1 MPLEFIYRKVKNGLR
16 KINMKLEHVKY
27 KRNIKLPKNI
37 EYFDGGL
44 YDAIY
49 EASCEWGHNTA
60 LEYGNLQV
68 TYKELIKK
76 INKVAR
82 SLKALG
88 IEKGDRVTICMP
100 NTPEAVYMF
109 YAVNEVGAVASMIH
123 PLSSEK
129 EMENYLNQ
137 SHSKLMLCIDIA
149 YSRVASII
157 KNTELEHV
165 VVVSATRSMELVIKI
180 MYRLTKGRKNRVKK
194 NQRTLLWD
202 KFLLKSNDFIGNPHT
217 RVNSDDLAVIL
228 YSGGTTGTPKGVMLS
243 NLNFNAQALLSKQ
256 YAPSLLVPEN
266 AFLTF
271 LPNFHAFGL
280 GICTHIPLY
289 HGMRVVLIPQFS
301 AKKLKTYV
309 RKYKFNILCGV
320 PSVYEYMLKIKF
332 GKKELKGIRAVISGG
347 DAMTL
352 AQKQRI
358 NEYLREHGAKVD
370 VRVGYGLTE
379 ASGVVAFSPTGILDA
394 ADVIGYAFPDCEFYI
409 QDINTKEEA
418 PVGSDGEILIS
429 GPTVMLGYLDNE
441 EETKATFTTING
453 KKYLKTGDVGFF
465 DDKGLLHFKARLKR
479 IIITNGYNVYPTHV
493 EEVISGFK
501 AIEKCA
507 VVGIPNE
514 AHGETVRAYIVFK
527 DEQDTRSNR
536 NELQKILKKNLAK
549 YEIPRE
555 YRFVTNLPVT
565 KMGKIDFKA
574 LQNLE

>member
-1 MPLEFIYRKVKNGLR
+1 MLEFIYNKVRNVVRKLD
-16 KINMKLEHVKY
+16 MKLMRNKY
-27 KRNIKLPKNI
+27 GYIDKLPRDIK
-37 EYFDGGL
+37 YFEGGL
-44 YDAIY
+44 YDAVY
-49 EASCEWGHNTA
+49 EASCKWEHNTA

-123 PLSSEK
+123 PMSSEK
-129 EMENYLNQ
+129 EMEDYLNK
-137 SHSKLMLCIDIA
+137 SHSKLMLCIDVA
-149 YSRVASII
+149 YSRVEPII
-157 KNTELEHV
+157 KNTELEHL
-165 VVVSATRSMELVIKI
+165 VVVSATRSMEFIVKVI
-180 MYRLTKGRKNRVKK
+180 YWLTKGRKNHVKK
-194 NQRTLLWD
+194 SQKTLLWD
-202 KFLLKSNDFIGNPHT
+202 RFLAKSNEFIGNPHA
-217 RVNSDDLAVIL
+217 RVNSNDLAVIL

-243 NLNFNAQALLSKQ
+243 NLNFNAQALESKY
-256 YAPSLLVPEN
+256 YAPGLLEPEN

-289 HGMRVVLIPQFS
+289 LGMRVVLIPQFS

-320 PSVYEYMLKIKF
+320 PSVYEYMLKVKF
-332 GKKELKGIRAVISGG
+332 GKKELKGIKAAISGG

-379 ASGVVAFSPTGILDA
+379 AAGVVAFSPTGVLDA

-409 QDINTKEEA
+409 QDIKTKKEA
-418 PVGSDGEILIS
+418 PVGEDGEILIS
-429 GPTVMLGYLDNE
+429 GPTVMLGYLDNKK
-441 EETKATFTTING
+441 ETDATFVTIKG

-465 DDKGLLHFKARLKR
+465 DKKGLLHFKARLKR

-493 EEVISGFK
+493 EEIIAGFK
-501 AIEKCA
+501 AVEKCA

-514 AHGETVRAYIVFK
+514 AHGETVRAYVVFK
-527 DEQDTRSNR
+527 KDQDTRGNR

-555 YRFVTNLPVT
+555 YRYVANLPTT
-565 KMGKIDFKA
+565 KMGKVDFKA